1 MLRQIDQID
10 GIQIF
15 VAKIFIDPRGSL
27 LQSYVQSDLR
37 SRAIPGEFRQAIQ
50 STSRRGAV
58 RGLHFQWNPPQGK
71 LIRCVRGAI
80 YDVVVDLR
88 HGSPTCGDHAR
99 AELTGENR
107 KMLWVPPGFAHGFM
121 ALEDESIVLYECTA
135 EWNPSGEGGILW
147 NDPELGIKWPPL
159 EPSVSE
165 KDSRNP
171 TLPAWL
177 ADRRSGAF
185 RFSASDAGRP
195 APSSP
200 QS

>member
-10 GIQIF
+10 GIQVF
-15 VAKIFIDPRGSL
+15 VANVFIDARGFL

-37 SRAIPGEFRQAIQ
+37 SRGIPGEFRQAIQ

-71 LIRCVRGAI
+71 LIRCLRGAI
-80 YDVVVDLR
+80 CDMVVDLR
-88 HGSPTCGDHAR
+88 HGSATCGDHAC

-107 KMLWVPPGFAHGFM
+107 KVLWVPSGFAHGFM
-121 ALEDESIVLYECTA
+121 AMEDESIVLYECTA

-147 NDPELGIKWPPL
+147 NDPQLGIRWPSLTPL
-159 EPSVSE
+159 VSE

-171 TLPAWL
+171 TLSAWL
-177 ADRRSGAF
+177 ADRRSRAF
-185 RFSASDAGRP
+185 TA
-195 APSSP
+195 
-200 QS
+200 